1 MGNMLGNSETYRLP
15 DGWLDLLFMG
25 GLAAVTLF
33 GVRDPLFLFGA
44 LSALL
49 LLWRWRKNPQP
60 FSWIDK
66 AIAGIL
72 LYQMLHIFFSIAPT
86 SGFFAT
92 KTFLFSVLFYFLL
105 RTGLSS
111 LPKIESFL
119 LVCCILIVLLCTVAL
134 VTFLLFRSTCAH
146 VGFSGLYDF
155 RHLYRPFGYL
165 SNVWGSLLIGFAGIV
180 LSSLH
185 LTRRGGARFFFILLT
200 LALLLWNMVVSFSR
214 GVYLSFGVL
223 LFLYVIFLIFSKIAL
238 RRKVCILVA
247 LTIPLLAAGF
257 MHRDD
262 VVKTLR
268 FNRLLSQQRS
278 ISSRV
283 EAMSFSHELFKKS
296 PLTGYGAGTY
306 PQVINE
312 YRYENDHNSFTSFA
326 PNGYTQLL
334 TEQGLTGAALWGI
347 LFVALSA
354 AIFRRRKA
362 TPLAALTGI
371 VLVAMLIREATFP
384 VFGGTGGA
392 QLLFFILPAALQH
405 TLPAAENRSGAKR
418 ARYFPVAMLGI
429 VALFCAY
436 SACCTAAEQNN
447 RKALL
452 SIETGD
458 VEAAEKYI
466 GKTPESTPYLINRSV
481 IYRKL
486 YGKTKDPLY
495 LHRAEKCL
503 HQAAE
508 KNPCDPMIAC
518 YRAGVVRAKGEHDA
532 ALRILTELTEKFP
545 NKSHYQLATFDM
557 LYGSNRQENALKYLL
572 QAVKLSPGLLDGAYL
587 KNILLGDSTL
597 SESLRSALWQD
608 VANGMPAKDPVLLA
622 KNGKISLALGHEKE
636 AKQYLREAVSL
647 LPNLIFPHYCLYKI
661 ETNQDSSSLKGLTYL
676 KQFVFLSS
684 GTISKV
690 MVDKAVLSGK
700 IEELFVANQGISD
713 NSYAT
718 KFQTWYQSSTVFYND
733 LR

>member
-1 MGNMLGNSETYRLP
+1 MGNVLGNSETYKLP
-15 DGWLDLLFMG
+15 DGWFYLLFMG
-25 GLAAVTLF
+25 GLVAVGLF
-33 GVRDPLFLFGA
+33 GIHDPLFLFGA

-72 LYQMLHIFFSIAPT
+72 LYQILHIFFSIAPT
-86 SGFFAT
+86 SGFFAA

-105 RTGLSS
+105 RTELSS
-111 LPKIESFL
+111 LPKIEGFL
-119 LVCCILIVLLCTVAL
+119 LLCCILIALLCTVAL
-134 VTFLLFRSTCAH
+134 ATFLLFRSACAH

-165 SNVWGSLLIGFAGIV
+165 SNVWGSLLIGFAGMV
-180 LSSLH
+180 LSLLH

-200 LALLLWNMVVSFSR
+200 LALLLWNVVVSFSR

-223 LFLYVIFLIFSKIAL
+223 LFLYVIFLIFSKIAPK
-238 RRKVCILVA
+238 RKACVLVA
-247 LTIPLLAAGF
+247 LTLPVLAAGF
-257 MHRDD
+257 MHREDAA
-262 VVKTLR
+262 KTLR

-278 ISSRV
+278 ISSRL
-283 EAMSFSHELFKKS
+283 EAMSFSYELLKKS

-306 PQVINE
+306 PLAINE
-312 YRYENDHNSFTSFA
+312 YRYENDHNSFSSFA

-334 TEQGLTGAALWGI
+334 TEQGAAGAALWGI
-347 LFVALSA
+347 LFVALSV
-354 AIFRRRKA
+354 AIFRRRKD

-371 VLVAMLIREATFP
+371 VLAAMLVREATFP
-384 VFGGTGGA
+384 VFWGTGGA
-392 QLLFFILPAALQH
+392 QLLFFAMPAALQRA
-405 TLPAAENRSGAKR
+405 LPAAENRSGAKR

-436 SACCTAAEQNN
+436 SACCAAAEQNN

-452 SIETGD
+452 YMETGD

-486 YGKTKDPLY
+486 YGKTSDPQY

-503 HQAAE
+503 HKAAE
-508 KNPCDPMIAC
+508 KNPRDPMIAC
-518 YRAGVVRAKGEHDA
+518 YRADVMREKGEPDA
-532 ALRILTELTEKFP
+532 ALRILTELTKKFP
-545 NKSHYQLATFDM
+545 NKSYYQLATFDV
-557 LYGSNRQENALKYLL
+557 LYSSNRQENARKYLL
-572 QAVKLSPGLLDGAYL
+572 RAVKLSPGLLDGAYL
-587 KNILLGDSTL
+587 KNILARDAAL
-597 SESLRSALWQD
+597 SEALRSALWQD
-608 VANGMPAKDPVLLA
+608 IAHGMPAKDPVLLA

-636 AKQYLREAVSL
+636 AGQYLREAVAL
-647 LPNLIFPHYCLYKI
+647 LPNLILPHYSLYKI
-661 ETNQDSSSLKGLTYL
+661 EAKQNSSLKALTYL

-684 GTISKV
+684 GAISKT
-690 MVDKAVLSGK
+690 MIDKTALPGK
-700 IEELFVANQGISD
+700 VEELFAANQGTTD
-713 NSYAT
+713 NSYTT
-718 KFQTWYQSSTVFYND
+718 KFQTWYQSSTVFYSD